1 MLLRFFI
8 LYDDIPVLRNI
19 LGIKDNKVLDLVE
32 AKQSRANM
40 ISRDRLQMPD
50 INPDLSSYPEK
61 ILLDAVCEKPVSYDI
76 ASLAPEKQPQRQEV
90 YQKYRY
96 ENYKPEPPLQT
107 RKRLK
112 GREQGLSAFF
122 VPIYTLQSTASRRM

>member
-1 MLLRFFI
+1 MT
-8 LYDDIPVLRNI
+8 
-19 LGIKDNKVLDLVE
+19 
-32 AKQSRANM
+32 
-40 ISRDRLQMPD
+40 D
-50 INPDLSSYPEK
+50 INPDLSSYLEK

-76 ASLAPEKQPQRQEV
+76 VSLAPEKQPQRQEV

-112 GREQGLSAFF
+112 GRERLLSALF
-122 VPIYTLQSTASRRM
+122 VLIYTLQSTASRRM